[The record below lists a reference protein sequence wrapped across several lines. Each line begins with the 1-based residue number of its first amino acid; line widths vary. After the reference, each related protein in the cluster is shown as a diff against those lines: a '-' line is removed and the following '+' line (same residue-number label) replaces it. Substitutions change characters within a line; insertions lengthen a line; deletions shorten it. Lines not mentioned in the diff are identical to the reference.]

1 MKEGARRY
9 RRFGSSRFRTRA
21 RGGRTR
27 IEKKNGEK
35 GTEGS
40 EERAVCRSRG
50 TRRRG
55 SGRKRETIVRVSW
68 WTSARD
74 ENRASRLAPWK
85 AKLGPNRVREVGR
98 LVSVFLSPSPSV
110 HLLLYF
116 PPPLVP
122 PTLAGRPSHFYFV
135 CAAPRCAALS
145 LPLCLFL
152 ALFFPLSL
160 SLSFVGRKWFMAVPE
175 RRFRRGSCAE
185 DRPLLPFILR
195 LSSRSCHFIRH
206 ASSLRPPRSRAA
218 VFLRGIP
225 FFMHAIAS
233 FTFLTRRNG
242 ISVFYRLD
250 YTTATVSRRF
260 FASVEVSLLYNGRQ
274 NSVWPY
280 NAGAVYHGSRKSIFE
295 I

>member
-1 MKEGARRY
+1 MRKRKETEWRERDG
-9 RRFGSSRFRTRA
+9 
-21 RGGRTR
+21 RGG
-27 IEKKNGEK
+27 G
-35 GTEGS
+35 
-40 EERAVCRSRG
+40 ERAVCRSRG

-55 SGRKRETIVRVSW
+55 SGRKREIIVRVSW

-98 LVSVFLSPSPSV
+98 LVSVSLSFSSCSFFFTFLLRFYRVLLPLSRGGHRIFILSVLRRVALPFSLFFSPSS
-110 HLLLYF
+110 
-116 PPPLVP
+116 PP
-122 PTLAGRPSHFYFV
+122 F
-135 CAAPRCAALS
+135 S
-145 LPLCLFL
+145 LF
-152 ALFFPLSL
+152 LSL
-160 SLSFVGRKWFMAVPE
+160 SRSLARFFVGRKWFMAVPE

-195 LSSRSCHFIRH
+195 LLSWSCHFIRH

-250 YTTATVSRRF
+250 YTTSFSKRF
-260 FASVEVSLLYNGRQ
+260 FASV
-274 NSVWPY
+274 
-280 NAGAVYHGSRKSIFE
+280 KSFVTL
-295 I
+295 

>member
-1 MKEGARRY
+1 MERKGWKGGEGWR
-9 RRFGSSRFRTRA
+9 
-21 RGGRTR
+21 
-27 IEKKNGEK
+27 
-35 GTEGS
+35 
-40 EERAVCRSRG
+40 RAVCRSRG

-55 SGRKRETIVRVSW
+55 SGRKREIIVRVSW

-98 LVSVFLSPSPSV
+98 LASVLLSFSPSV
-110 HLLLYF
+110 HLLYF
-116 PPPLVP
+116 PPPLLPRLP
-122 PTLAGRPSHFYFV
+122 PTLARRPSHFYFV
-135 CAAPRCAALS
+135 CAAPRCDSLS
-145 LPLCLFL
+145 PFLLFSPSAPCL
-152 ALFFPLSL
+152 PLSL
-160 SLSFVGRKWFMAVPE
+160 FFVGRKWFMAVPE

-206 ASSLRPPRSRAA
+206 ASSRRPPRSRAA

-233 FTFLTRRNG
+233 FTFLKRRNG

-250 YTTATVSRRF
+250 YTTTFSQGVFSPSSPPKFRYF
-260 FASVEVSLLYNGRQ
+260 IT
-274 NSVWPY
+274 
-280 NAGAVYHGSRKSIFE
+280 AGIE
-295 I
+295 